1 MDEEKSEPSDPVELK
16 RMTFSTPGTSMNKHT
31 HYPRTLS
38 MVLIGRIVKQVLFS
52 LTDDFLV
59 SHDLCV

>member
-1 MDEEKSEPSDPVELK
+1 
-16 RMTFSTPGTSMNKHT
+16 MNKHT